1 MRKMTDKQIN
11 RAILNVKA
19 TLAIEGLSPSN
30 TTLNAGE
37 RYLRG
42 EITSKEAIGAI
53 TTRIL
58 AKKERIQG
66 V

>member
-1 MRKMTDKQIN
+1 MTNTQIN
-11 RAILNVKA
+11 RALLNVKA
-19 TLAIEGLSPSN
+19 TLAVEGLSPSS
-30 TTLNAGE
+30 TTLKAGE

-58 AKKERIQG
+58 AKKERLQR